1 MSVYYSIYAEV
12 RVGSKWYNL
21 SPLMRNA
28 DGEVK
33 ARPVIIG
40 QSWMKEAVDELEEA
54 CFMHGKPADISD
66 ELKKVFCHEDD
77 EITEHFFHDMTYKDY
92 YRQTLFV
99 VNYGKSVKSRV
110 KANKPTRYQGY
121 VYKHCLS
128 AYELGEVDYIA
139 NWVSSN
145 EYAELSNEEKQEY
158 TYYEWNEWGDW
169 YAVYTDLVQKV
180 DCLLD
185 FFKEWAFGN
194 IKDANLDELSP
205 TADYVRLIVEQS

>member
-12 RVGSKWYNL
+12 RVGNKWYNI
-21 SPLMRNA
+21 SPLMRVS
-28 DGEVK
+28 DSDVK
-33 ARPVIIG
+33 AQPIISG
-40 QSWMKEAVDELEEA
+40 QSWMREAIDELEEA
-54 CFMHGKPADISD
+54 CFMRGRPADISD
-66 ELKKVFCHEDD
+66 ELKKVFSHEDD
-77 EITEHFFHDMTYKDY
+77 EVTEHFIHDMTYKDY

-169 YAVYTDLVQKV
+169 YAVYVEIVRKV

-185 FFKEWAFGN
+185 FFKEWAFWN
-194 IKDANLDELSP
+194 IKDANSDELSP
-205 TADYVRLIVEQS
+205 SADYVRLIVEID